1 MKFAIYKKQK
11 YECEIKDNEVTLF
24 SDIPLEGSVKQ
35 DNKFV
40 KTVFL
45 FDCEKVYY
53 VEPRYIYKDICC
65 RYKNLDDTRLLIF
78 TNDYMKVR
86 DLGFKSSIHEI
97 GVYEKLVNPAE
108 GKFVEIEYEYKK
120 PKLQKIKES
129 QLLSFLNKFSNKQT
143 IEDNGLDNSTLLFN
157 FFDQK
162 KCLEYLKNDTYCD
175 AVMGLITKA
184 DDLAF
189 CNTLNDY
196 KEALNLHFGESES
209 DFPDSIFVM
218 KFVSNNAKELST
230 YEDLTVTKV
239 PRYIMPNDDMCTI
252 SDEAMIYQVS
262 VNDEEKPF
270 AVRVQGSWFLIG

>member
-1 MKFAIYKKQK
+1 MIW
-11 YECEIKDNEVTLF
+11 L
-24 SDIPLEGSVKQ
+24 
-35 DNKFV
+35 
-40 KTVFL
+40 
-45 FDCEKVYY
+45 
-53 VEPRYIYKDICC
+53 
-65 RYKNLDDTRLLIF
+65 
-78 TNDYMKVR
+78 
-86 DLGFKSSIHEI
+86 
-97 GVYEKLVNPAE
+97 
-108 GKFVEIEYEYKK
+108 
-120 PKLQKIKES
+120 
-129 QLLSFLNKFSNKQT
+129 
-143 IEDNGLDNSTLLFN
+143 
-157 FFDQK
+157 
-162 KCLEYLKNDTYCD
+162 
-175 AVMGLITKA
+175 
-184 DDLAF
+184 F